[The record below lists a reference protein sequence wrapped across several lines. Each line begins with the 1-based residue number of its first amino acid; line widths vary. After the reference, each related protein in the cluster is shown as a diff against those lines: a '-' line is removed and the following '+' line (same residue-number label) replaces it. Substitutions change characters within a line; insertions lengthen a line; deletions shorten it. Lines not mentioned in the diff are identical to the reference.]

1 MHQGLRTLDQLP
13 IGESAVVH
21 RIDCQRRVGSRLM
34 EMGLLPGARV
44 EMVRRAPFGDP
55 LEIRLRGYLLS
66 LRSADA
72 AEVSLAPLGQVDT
85 GDDAGAPAG
94 RTRFDAHPPR
104 AAVARTRVPRV
115 LVAGN
120 ANSGKT
126 TIFNALTGARARVG
140 NYPGVTVTRSSRQIT
155 LPAGAAVE
163 LVDLP
168 GTYSLSTHS
177 PDEQVAVD
185 EVLGRRGEV
194 PDAVV
199 VVVDA
204 GTIER
209 GLYLVLQIVETGVPV
224 VVALNMV
231 DEAKAAGVTVDA
243 GRLSDWLGI
252 AVVPTVGSTGEGL
265 DELRRAIGGAIEVAP
280 RHDVEWAEFPAA
292 VESAVAQ
299 VEGTLR
305 GGAFDRT
312 PAARR
317 SWAVW
322 SLLSHATD
330 EDDVEGLPAA
340 ARKTVDD
347 LRLRA
352 AGEQVNLDQEV
363 IGARYRWIENVV
375 ADVRRES
382 PAEAGRR
389 GWTDRI
395 DGILTHRFYGL
406 GVFAVVMALLFEA
419 LFAWSE
425 PFIGAIESAT
435 AVLQSGVTAFLPAGP
450 LEDLMVNGVIA
461 GVGNVVVFV
470 PQIAML
476 FLFIAVLEDV
486 GYLARVAFVI
496 DRLMG
501 RIGLHG
507 KAFVP
512 MLSGFA
518 CAIPAVMA
526 TRTIESRRDRLITML
541 TLPMVSCSARL
552 PVYALVTAVV
562 FAGDARVLGLFSA
575 GAVVL
580 FSMYALSVAA
590 TLGAAAVLR
599 RTVLKG
605 PRLPLVLELPP
616 YRVPLW
622 RNVTLVAWRGLRKF
636 LVDAGTI
643 ILTMTIILWALLS
656 YPQSG
661 EIAERYAEAARRG
674 GSGGDG
680 SGRARGADRAA
691 RRPRSGREPGVQHRR
706 ARRAPDR
713 AGHRTARFR
722 LAHRGRHPRRVRR
735 AGGLRLHPRHRLRHC
750 GGRRGEPVPA
760 GVAAG
765 GDARGRVAADD
776 TFGGHLAD
784 GLLRAGVP
792 VHEHDRRRPARVG
805 FVGLAGVHVRLHV
818 GARLRGV
825 ALRLPVGISAGLGG
839 VMDWQEAAVAAI
851 VGTAVVSLYRHLRGI
866 FAAPRSTR
874 EDVVPRL
881 RRLRTPRQD
890 GQPAGP
896 AHGSTPTWTGTVH

>member
-13 IGESAVVH
+13 IGDSAVVH
-21 RIDCQRRVGSRLM
+21 RIDCERRVGGRLM
-34 EMGLLPGARV
+34 EMGLLPGTRI

-72 AEVSLAPLGQVDT
+72 AEVSLAPLDQVAS
-85 GDDAGAPAG
+85 GGAGAASG
-94 RTRFDAHPPR
+94 ASRFDAHPPR
-104 AAVARTRVPRV
+104 EVAPRARAPRV

-126 TIFNALTGARARVG
+126 TIFNALTGARAKIG

-155 LPAGAAVE
+155 LPGGADVE

-185 EVLGRRGEV
+185 EVLGRRGET
-194 PDAVV
+194 PDAVL

-231 DEAKAAGVTVDA
+231 DEAAAAGVRVDA
-243 GRLSDWLGI
+243 GRLGDWLGVT
-252 AVVPTVGSTGEGL
+252 VVPTVGSTGEGL
-265 DELRRAIGGAIEVAP
+265 DDLRRAIGGAVELAP
-280 RHDVEWAEFPAA
+280 RGDVMWTGFPAPVETAVSA
-292 VESAVAQ
+292 VEGALQ
-299 VEGTLR
+299 
-305 GGAFDRT
+305 GGALDRT

-322 SLLSHATD
+322 SLLSHTTD
-330 EDDVEGLPAA
+330 EDDVEGLPPA
-340 ARKTVDD
+340 ARKTVDG

-363 IGARYRWIENVV
+363 IAARYGWIETVV
-375 ADVRRES
+375 ADVRRVS
-382 PAEAGRR
+382 PAGAGSRA
-389 GWTDRI
+389 WTDRI
-395 DGILTHRFYGL
+395 DGILTHRFYGM
-406 GVFAVVMALLFEA
+406 GVFAIVMALLFEA

-425 PFIGAIESAT
+425 PFIGTIESAT
-435 AVLQSGVTAFLPAGP
+435 AALQSGVTALLPEGP

-562 FAGDARVLGLFSA
+562 FAGDARVLGLLSA
-575 GAVVL
+575 GAAVL
-580 FSMYALSVAA
+580 FAMYALSVVA

-656 YPQSG
+656 YPRSA
-661 EIAERYAEAARRG
+661 EIAERYAEQRAEVQAVADPGVREERLALLEGREAGESLQYSIAGRLGRVIEPAIEPLGFDWRIGVGILGAFAAREVFVSTLGIVFGIAEADEESQSLRA
-674 GSGGDG
+674 SLQEARHADG
-680 SGRARGADRAA
+680 S
-691 RRPRSGREPGVQHRR
+691 PLMTP
-706 ARRAPDR
+706 
-713 AGHRTARFR
+713 
-722 LAHRGRHPRRVRR
+722 
-735 AGGLRLHPRHRLRHC
+735 
-750 GGRRGEPVPA
+750 
-760 GVAAG
+760 
-765 GDARGRVAADD
+765 
-776 TFGGHLAD
+776 
-784 GLLRAGVP
+784 
-792 VHEHDRRRPARVG
+792 
-805 FVGLAGVHVRLHV
+805 LAGVSLMVFFVLACQCMSTIGVVRRESGSWGWPVFMFAYMSVLAY
-818 GARLRGV
+818 GASLLVYQAGSLLGWGV
-825 ALRLPVGISAGLGG
+825 
-839 VMDWQEAAVAAI
+839 
-851 VGTAVVSLYRHLRGI
+851 
-866 FAAPRSTR
+866 
-874 EDVVPRL
+874 
-881 RRLRTPRQD
+881 
-890 GQPAGP
+890 
-896 AHGSTPTWTGTVH
+896 

>member
-1 MHQGLRTLDQLP
+1 MHQGLRTLDRLP
-13 IGESAVVH
+13 IGESAVVQ
-21 RIDCQRRVGSRLM
+21 RIDCGRRVGGRLM
-34 EMGLLPGARV
+34 EMGLLPGTRI

-72 AEVSLAPLGQVDT
+72 AEVSLAPLDQADSGAD
-85 GDDAGAPAG
+85 GAPSEAAA
-94 RTRFDAHPPR
+94 RFDAHPPR
-104 AAVARTRVPRV
+104 GAAPRTRAPRV

-126 TIFNALTGARARVG
+126 TLFNALTGARARVG
-140 NYPGVTVTRSSRQIT
+140 NYPGVTVARSSREIA
-155 LPAGAAVE
+155 LPGGARVE

-185 EVLGRRGEV
+185 EVLGRRGEA

-231 DEAKAAGVTVDA
+231 DEAEAAGVTVDA
-243 GRLSDWLGI
+243 ARLSGWLGA
-252 AVVPTVGSTGEGL
+252 AVVPTVGSTGAGL
-265 DELRRAIGGAIEVAP
+265 DDLRTAVAGAVEQAP
-280 RHDVEWAEFPAA
+280 RGDAAWTGFPDA
-292 VESAVAQ
+292 VENAVAEL
-299 VEGTLR
+299 EGVLR

-312 PAARR
+312 RAARR

-322 SLLSHATD
+322 SLLSHTTD

-363 IGARYRWIENVV
+363 IAARYRWIETVV
-375 ADVRRES
+375 RDVRSVS
-382 PAEAGRR
+382 PAGAGAR

-395 DGILTHRFYGL
+395 DGVLTHRFYGL
-406 GVFAVVMALLFEA
+406 GVFALVMALLFEA

-435 AVLQSGVTAFLPAGP
+435 GALQAGVTTVLPAGP
-450 LEDLMVNGVIA
+450 LQDLMVDGVIA

-476 FLFIAVLEDV
+476 FLFIAVLEDA

-562 FAGDARVLGLFSA
+562 FAPDARALGLFSA

-599 RTVLKG
+599 RTVLRG

-622 RNVTLVAWRGLRKF
+622 RNVGLSAWRGLRKF

-656 YPQSG
+656 YPRSG
-661 EIAERYAEAARRG
+661 EIAERYAQQRAEVQASAMDAEARAERLSLLAGREAGESLEHSVAGRVGRLIEPAIEPLGFDWRIGVGILGAFAAREVFVSTLGIVFGIAEADEESQSLRTSLREAAHA
-674 GSGGDG
+674 DG
-680 SGRARGADRAA
+680 S
-691 RRPRSGREPGVQHRR
+691 PLMTP
-706 ARRAPDR
+706 
-713 AGHRTARFR
+713 
-722 LAHRGRHPRRVRR
+722 
-735 AGGLRLHPRHRLRHC
+735 
-750 GGRRGEPVPA
+750 
-760 GVAAG
+760 
-765 GDARGRVAADD
+765 
-776 TFGGHLAD
+776 
-784 GLLRAGVP
+784 
-792 VHEHDRRRPARVG
+792 
-805 FVGLAGVHVRLHV
+805 LAGVSLMVFFVLACQCMSTIGVVRRESGSWGWPAFMFAYMSVLAF
-818 GARLRGV
+818 GASLLVYQTGSLLGWGV
-825 ALRLPVGISAGLGG
+825 
-839 VMDWQEAAVAAI
+839 
-851 VGTAVVSLYRHLRGI
+851 
-866 FAAPRSTR
+866 
-874 EDVVPRL
+874 
-881 RRLRTPRQD
+881 
-890 GQPAGP
+890 
-896 AHGSTPTWTGTVH
+896 

>member
-1 MHQGLRTLDQLP
+1 MHQGLHTLDQLP

-72 AEVSLAPLGQVDT
+72 AEVSLAPPGQVDT
-85 GDDAGAPAG
+85 GGGDGAPAG

-104 AAVARTRVPRV
+104 AAAARTRVPRV

-265 DELRRAIGGAIEVAP
+265 DELRRAIGGAIELAP
-280 RHDVEWAEFPAA
+280 RDDVEWAEFPAA

-299 VEGTLR
+299 VEGSLR

-406 GVFAVVMALLFEA
+406 GVFAVVMAMLFEA

-501 RIGLHG
+501 RVGLHG

-656 YPQSG
+656 YPRSG
-661 EIAERYAEAARRG
+661 EIAERYAEQRAAVEATETDPDVRAEQIALLDGREAGESLEYSIAGRVGRLIEPAIEPLGFDWRIGVGILGAFAAREVFVSTLGIVFGIAEADEESQSLRA
-674 GSGGDG
+674 SLQEATHADG
-680 SGRARGADRAA
+680 SPLMTPLAGISLMVFFVLACQCM
-691 RRPRSGREPGVQHRR
+691 STIGV
-706 ARRAPDR
+706 
-713 AGHRTARFR
+713 
-722 LAHRGRHPRRVRR
+722 VRR
-735 AGGLRLHPRHRLRHC
+735 ESGSWGW
-750 GGRRGEPVPA
+750 PVFMFA
-760 GVAAG
+760 YMSVLAYGASLFVYQSGSLLGWGV
-765 GDARGRVAADD
+765 
-776 TFGGHLAD
+776 
-784 GLLRAGVP
+784 
-792 VHEHDRRRPARVG
+792 
-805 FVGLAGVHVRLHV
+805 
-818 GARLRGV
+818 
-825 ALRLPVGISAGLGG
+825 
-839 VMDWQEAAVAAI
+839 
-851 VGTAVVSLYRHLRGI
+851 
-866 FAAPRSTR
+866 
-874 EDVVPRL
+874 
-881 RRLRTPRQD
+881 
-890 GQPAGP
+890 
-896 AHGSTPTWTGTVH
+896 

>member
-72 AEVSLAPLGQVDT
+72 AEVSLAPLGQVDN
-85 GDDAGAPAG
+85 GGDAGAPAG
-94 RTRFDAHPPR
+94 RTRFDVHPPR

-126 TIFNALTGARARVG
+126 TIFNALTGSRAKVG
-140 NYPGVTVTRSSRQIT
+140 NYPGVTVTRSSRQIA
-155 LPAGAAVE
+155 LPGGAAVE

-185 EVLGRRGEV
+185 EVLGRRGDV

-243 GRLSDWLGI
+243 ARLSDWLGI
-252 AVVPTVGSTGEGL
+252 TVVPTVGSTGEGL
-265 DELRRAIGGAIEVAP
+265 GELQRAIGGAIELAP
-280 RHDVEWAEFPAA
+280 RGDVEWAEFPAA
-292 VESAVAQ
+292 VESAVSR

-352 AGEQVNLDQEV
+352 AGEQVNLEQEV

-382 PAEAGRR
+382 PTAAGNR

-406 GVFAVVMALLFEA
+406 GAFAVVMALLFEA

-435 AVLQSGVTAFLPAGP
+435 AALQSGVTAFLPAGP

-476 FLFIAVLEDV
+476 FLFIAVLEDL

-501 RIGLHG
+501 RVGLHG

-541 TLPMVSCSARL
+541 TLPMISCSARL

-599 RTVLKG
+599 RTVLRG

-622 RNVTLVAWRGLRKF
+622 RNVVLVAWRGLRKF

-656 YPQSG
+656 YPRSG
-661 EIAERYAEAARRG
+661 EIAERYAQQRAAVEATETDPEARAEQIALLAGREAGESLEYSIAGRVGRLIEPAIEPLGFDWRIGVGILGAFAAREVFVSTLGIVFGIAEADEESQSLRA
-674 GSGGDG
+674 SLQEAEHPDG
-680 SGRARGADRAA
+680 SPLMTPLAGISLMVFFVLACQCM
-691 RRPRSGREPGVQHRR
+691 STIGV
-706 ARRAPDR
+706 
-713 AGHRTARFR
+713 
-722 LAHRGRHPRRVRR
+722 VRR
-735 AGGLRLHPRHRLRHC
+735 ESGSWGWPVFMFAYMSVLAYGASLLVYQSGSLLGWGL
-750 GGRRGEPVPA
+750 
-760 GVAAG
+760 
-765 GDARGRVAADD
+765 
-776 TFGGHLAD
+776 
-784 GLLRAGVP
+784 
-792 VHEHDRRRPARVG
+792 
-805 FVGLAGVHVRLHV
+805 
-818 GARLRGV
+818 
-825 ALRLPVGISAGLGG
+825 
-839 VMDWQEAAVAAI
+839 
-851 VGTAVVSLYRHLRGI
+851 
-866 FAAPRSTR
+866 
-874 EDVVPRL
+874 
-881 RRLRTPRQD
+881 
-890 GQPAGP
+890 
-896 AHGSTPTWTGTVH
+896 

>member
-1 MHQGLRTLDQLP
+1 MHQGLHTLDKLP

-72 AEVSLAPLGQVDT
+72 AGVLLAPPGQVDAGG
-85 GDDAGAPAG
+85 GDGAPAG
-94 RTRFDAHPPR
+94 RTRFDVHPPR
-104 AAVARTRVPRV
+104 AAVARTRAPRV

-126 TIFNALTGARARVG
+126 TIFNALTGARAKVG

-155 LPAGAAVE
+155 LPDGAAVE

-185 EVLGRRGEV
+185 EVLGRRGEA

-252 AVVPTVGSTGEGL
+252 TVVPTVGSTGEGL
-265 DELRRAIGGAIEVAP
+265 GDLRRAIRGAIELAP
-280 RHDVEWAEFPAA
+280 RGDIEWAEFPAA

-352 AGEQVNLDQEV
+352 AGEQVSLEQEV

-382 PAEAGRR
+382 PAEAGSR

-501 RIGLHG
+501 RVGLHG

-541 TLPMVSCSARL
+541 TLPMISCSARL

-622 RNVTLVAWRGLRKF
+622 RNVVLVAWRGLRKF

-656 YPQSG
+656 YPRSG
-661 EIAERYAEAARRG
+661 EIAERYADERAAVEATVTDPDARAEQIALLDGREAGESLEYSIAGRVGRLIEPAIEPLGFDWRIGVGILGAFAAREVFVSTLGIVFGIAEADEESQSLRA
-674 GSGGDG
+674 SLQEATHPDG
-680 SGRARGADRAA
+680 SPLMTPLAGISLMVFFVLACQCM
-691 RRPRSGREPGVQHRR
+691 STIGV
-706 ARRAPDR
+706 
-713 AGHRTARFR
+713 
-722 LAHRGRHPRRVRR
+722 VRR
-735 AGGLRLHPRHRLRHC
+735 ESGSWGW
-750 GGRRGEPVPA
+750 PVFMFA
-760 GVAAG
+760 YMSVLAYGASLLVYQSGSLLGWGV
-765 GDARGRVAADD
+765 
-776 TFGGHLAD
+776 
-784 GLLRAGVP
+784 
-792 VHEHDRRRPARVG
+792 
-805 FVGLAGVHVRLHV
+805 
-818 GARLRGV
+818 
-825 ALRLPVGISAGLGG
+825 
-839 VMDWQEAAVAAI
+839 
-851 VGTAVVSLYRHLRGI
+851 
-866 FAAPRSTR
+866 
-874 EDVVPRL
+874 
-881 RRLRTPRQD
+881 
-890 GQPAGP
+890 
-896 AHGSTPTWTGTVH
+896 

>member
-1 MHQGLRTLDQLP
+1 MHQGLRTLDRLP

-21 RIDCQRRVGSRLM
+21 RVDCARRVGGRLM
-34 EMGLLPGARV
+34 EMGLLPGTRI

-72 AEVSLAPLGQVDT
+72 AEVSLAPLDQVVP
-85 GDDAGAPAG
+85 GGGGAESATPP
-94 RTRFDAHPPR
+94 RFAPHPPR
-104 AAVARTRVPRV
+104 HAAPRTRVPRV

-126 TIFNALTGARARVG
+126 TIFNALTGARARIG
-140 NYPGVTVTRSSRQIT
+140 NYPGVTVTRSSREIA
-155 LPAGAAVE
+155 LPGGERVE

-185 EVLGRRGEV
+185 EVLGRRGAP

-199 VVVDA
+199 IVVDA
-204 GTIER
+204 GALER
-209 GLYLVLQIVETGVPV
+209 GLYLVLQIVETGTPA

-231 DEAKAAGVTVDA
+231 DEAAAAGVMVDA
-243 GRLSDWLGI
+243 DRLGDWLGVT
-252 AVVPTVGSTGEGL
+252 AVPTVGSTGAGL
-265 DELRRAIGGAIEVAP
+265 DGLRRAVGEAIELAP
-280 RHDVEWAEFPAA
+280 RGDVAWTGFPPP
-292 VESAVAQ
+292 VESAVSA

-322 SLLSHATD
+322 SLLSHAAD

-340 ARKTVDD
+340 ARGTVDD

-352 AGEQVNLDQEV
+352 AGEQVNIEQEV
-363 IGARYRWIENVV
+363 VAARYRWIETVV
-375 ADVRRES
+375 ADVRRLA
-382 PAEAGRR
+382 PAAAGNRA
-389 GWTDRI
+389 WTDRI
-395 DGILTHRFYGL
+395 DGVLTHRFYGL

-425 PFIGAIESAT
+425 PFIGTIETAT
-435 AVLQSGVTAFLPAGP
+435 GALQTGVAGILPEGP
-450 LEDLMVNGVIA
+450 LQDLMVDGVIA

-476 FLFIAVLEDV
+476 FLFIAFLEDV

-501 RIGLHG
+501 RVGLHG

-575 GAVVL
+575 GAAVL
-580 FSMYALSVAA
+580 FAMYALSVAA

-622 RNVTLVAWRGLRKF
+622 RNVGLVAWRGLRKF

-656 YPQSG
+656 YPRSA
-661 EIAERYAEAARRG
+661 EIAERYAGLRAEAEASEADPDARAEQLDLLAGREAGESLEHSIAGRVGRLIEPAIEPLGFDWRIGVGILGAFAAREVFVSTLGIVFGIAEADEESQSLRA
-674 GSGGDG
+674 SLQEATHADG
-680 SGRARGADRAA
+680 S
-691 RRPRSGREPGVQHRR
+691 PLMTP
-706 ARRAPDR
+706 
-713 AGHRTARFR
+713 
-722 LAHRGRHPRRVRR
+722 
-735 AGGLRLHPRHRLRHC
+735 
-750 GGRRGEPVPA
+750 
-760 GVAAG
+760 
-765 GDARGRVAADD
+765 
-776 TFGGHLAD
+776 
-784 GLLRAGVP
+784 
-792 VHEHDRRRPARVG
+792 
-805 FVGLAGVHVRLHV
+805 LAGVSLMVFFVLACQCMSTIGVVRRESGSWGWPAFMFGYMSVLAY
-818 GARLRGV
+818 GASLLV
-825 ALRLPVGISAGLGG
+825 Y
-839 VMDWQEAAVAAI
+839 Q
-851 VGTAVVSLYRHLRGI
+851 VGTLLGWGV
-866 FAAPRSTR
+866 
-874 EDVVPRL
+874 
-881 RRLRTPRQD
+881 
-890 GQPAGP
+890 
-896 AHGSTPTWTGTVH
+896 

>member
-1 MHQGLRTLDQLP
+1 MHQGLRTLDRLP
-13 IGESAVVH
+13 IGESAVVQ
-21 RIDCQRRVGSRLM
+21 RVDCGRRVGGRLM
-34 EMGLLPGARV
+34 EMGLLPGTRI

-72 AEVSLAPLGQVDT
+72 AEVSLAPLGQADS
-85 GDDAGAPAG
+85 GAGGAPFEGAA
-94 RTRFDAHPPR
+94 RFDAHPPR
-104 AAVARTRVPRV
+104 GAAPRTRAPRV

-126 TIFNALTGARARVG
+126 TLFNALTGARARVG
-140 NYPGVTVTRSSRQIT
+140 NYPGVTVARSSREIA
-155 LPAGAAVE
+155 LPGGARVE

-185 EVLGRRGEV
+185 EVLGRRGEA

-231 DEAKAAGVTVDA
+231 DEAEAAGVTVDA
-243 GRLSDWLGI
+243 ARLSGWLGA
-252 AVVPTVGSTGEGL
+252 AVVPTVGSTGAGL
-265 DELRRAIGGAIEVAP
+265 DDLRTAVAGAVEQAP
-280 RHDVEWAEFPAA
+280 RGDAAWTGFPAA
-292 VESAVAQ
+292 VEDAVAE
-299 VEGTLR
+299 VEGVLR

-312 PAARR
+312 RAARR

-322 SLLSHATD
+322 SLLSHTTD

-340 ARKTVDD
+340 ARRTVDD

-363 IGARYRWIENVV
+363 IAARYRWIETVV
-375 ADVRRES
+375 RDVRSVS
-382 PAEAGRR
+382 PAAGSGAR

-395 DGILTHRFYGL
+395 DGVLTHRFYGL
-406 GVFAVVMALLFEA
+406 GVFALVMALLFEA

-435 AVLQSGVTAFLPAGP
+435 GALQAGVTTVLPAGP
-450 LEDLMVNGVIA
+450 LQDLMVDGVIA

-476 FLFIAVLEDV
+476 FLFIAVLEDA

-562 FAGDARVLGLFSA
+562 FAPDARALGLFSA

-599 RTVLKG
+599 RTVLRG

-622 RNVTLVAWRGLRKF
+622 RNVGLSAWRGLRKF

-656 YPQSG
+656 YPRSG
-661 EIAERYAEAARRG
+661 EIAERYAEQRAEVEASAMDPEARAERLSLLAGREAGESLEHSVAGRVGRLIEPAIEPLGFDWRIGVGILGAFAAREVFVSTLGIVFGIAEADEESQSLRT
-674 GSGGDG
+674 SLREATHADG
-680 SGRARGADRAA
+680 S
-691 RRPRSGREPGVQHRR
+691 PLMTP
-706 ARRAPDR
+706 
-713 AGHRTARFR
+713 
-722 LAHRGRHPRRVRR
+722 
-735 AGGLRLHPRHRLRHC
+735 
-750 GGRRGEPVPA
+750 
-760 GVAAG
+760 
-765 GDARGRVAADD
+765 
-776 TFGGHLAD
+776 
-784 GLLRAGVP
+784 
-792 VHEHDRRRPARVG
+792 
-805 FVGLAGVHVRLHV
+805 LAGVSLMVFFVLACQCMSTIGVVRRESGSWGWPAFMFAYMSVLAF
-818 GARLRGV
+818 GASLLVYQTGSLLGWGV
-825 ALRLPVGISAGLGG
+825 
-839 VMDWQEAAVAAI
+839 
-851 VGTAVVSLYRHLRGI
+851 
-866 FAAPRSTR
+866 
-874 EDVVPRL
+874 
-881 RRLRTPRQD
+881 
-890 GQPAGP
+890 
-896 AHGSTPTWTGTVH
+896 

>member
-21 RIDCQRRVGSRLM
+21 RIDCDRRVGGRLM
-34 EMGLLPGARV
+34 EMGLLPGTRI

-72 AEVSLAPLGQVDT
+72 AEVSLAPLDQVDSE
-85 GDDAGAPAG
+85 GDGGAPESSLH
-94 RTRFDAHPPR
+94 FDVHPPR
-104 AAVARTRVPRV
+104 EAAARARAPRV

-126 TIFNALTGARARVG
+126 TIFNALTGSRAKVG
-140 NYPGVTVTRSSRQIT
+140 NYPGVTVARSSREIT
-155 LPAGAAVE
+155 LPGGARVE

-185 EVLGRRGEV
+185 EVLGRRGDA

-199 VVVDA
+199 IVVDA
-204 GTIER
+204 GSLER

-231 DEAKAAGVTVDA
+231 DEAAAAGVTVDA
-243 GRLSDWLGI
+243 RKLSDWLG
-252 AVVPTVGSTGEGL
+252 ATVVPTVGSTGQGL
-265 DELRRAIGGAIEVAP
+265 DELRRAIETTVELAP
-280 RHDVEWAEFPAA
+280 RSDIAWTGFSPSVEN
-292 VESAVAQ
+292 AVAE

-305 GGAFDRT
+305 GGTFDRT

-322 SLLSHATD
+322 SLLSHTTD
-330 EDDVEGLPAA
+330 EDDVEGLPAS

-352 AGEQVNLDQEV
+352 AGEQVSLDQDV
-363 IGARYRWIENVV
+363 IAARYRWIEDVV
-375 ADVRRES
+375 ADVRRVA
-382 PAEAGRR
+382 PADAGNRF
-389 GWTDRI
+389 WTDRI

-406 GVFAVVMALLFEA
+406 GVFAIVMALLFEA

-425 PFIGAIESAT
+425 PFIVAIENAT
-435 AVLQSGVTAFLPAGP
+435 AALQDGVTSVLPEGP
-450 LEDLMVNGVIA
+450 LQDLMVDGVIA

-470 PQIAML
+470 PQIAMI
-476 FLFIAVLEDV
+476 FLFIAILEDV

-501 RIGLHG
+501 RVGLHG

-541 TLPMVSCSARL
+541 TLPMISCSARL
-552 PVYALVTAVV
+552 PVFALVTAVV
-562 FAGDARVLGLFSA
+562 FAGDARVFGVMSA
-575 GAVVL
+575 GAAVL
-580 FSMYALSVAA
+580 FSMYALSVGA

-622 RNVTLVAWRGLRKF
+622 SNVTLVTWRGVRKF

-656 YPQSG
+656 YPRDPD
-661 EIAERYAEAARRG
+661 IAERYERMRADVEATVTDPEARAEQLDLLAGREAGESLEYSIAGRVGQMFEPTMEPLGFDWRIGVGILGAFAAREVFVSTLGIVFGIADADEESQSLRT
-674 GSGGDG
+674 SLQEATHADG
-680 SGRARGADRAA
+680 S
-691 RRPRSGREPGVQHRR
+691 PLMTP
-706 ARRAPDR
+706 
-713 AGHRTARFR
+713 
-722 LAHRGRHPRRVRR
+722 
-735 AGGLRLHPRHRLRHC
+735 
-750 GGRRGEPVPA
+750 
-760 GVAAG
+760 
-765 GDARGRVAADD
+765 
-776 TFGGHLAD
+776 
-784 GLLRAGVP
+784 
-792 VHEHDRRRPARVG
+792 
-805 FVGLAGVHVRLHV
+805 LAGVSLMVFFVLACQCMSTIGVVRRESGSWGWPVFMFGYMSVLAYGASLLVYQV
-818 GARLRGV
+818 GSLLGWGV
-825 ALRLPVGISAGLGG
+825 
-839 VMDWQEAAVAAI
+839 
-851 VGTAVVSLYRHLRGI
+851 
-866 FAAPRSTR
+866 
-874 EDVVPRL
+874 
-881 RRLRTPRQD
+881 
-890 GQPAGP
+890 
-896 AHGSTPTWTGTVH
+896 

>member
-21 RIDCQRRVGSRLM
+21 RVDCARRVGGRLM
-34 EMGLLPGARV
+34 EMGLLPGTRI

-72 AEVSLAPLGQVDT
+72 AEVSLAPLDQVVP
-85 GDDAGAPAG
+85 GGGGAESATPP
-94 RTRFDAHPPR
+94 RFDPHPPR
-104 AAVARTRVPRV
+104 HAATRTRVPRV

-126 TIFNALTGARARVG
+126 TIFNALTGARARIG
-140 NYPGVTVTRSSRQIT
+140 NYPGVTVTRSSREIA
-155 LPAGAAVE
+155 LPGGERVE

-185 EVLGRRGEV
+185 EVLGRRGAP

-199 VVVDA
+199 IVVDA
-204 GTIER
+204 GALER
-209 GLYLVLQIVETGVPV
+209 GLYLVLQIVETGTPA

-231 DEAKAAGVTVDA
+231 DEAAAAGVTVDA
-243 GRLSDWLGI
+243 DRLGGWLGVT
-252 AVVPTVGSTGEGL
+252 VVPTVGSTGAGL
-265 DELRRAIGGAIEVAP
+265 DGLRRAVGEAIELAP
-280 RHDVEWAEFPAA
+280 RGDVAWTGFPPP
-292 VESAVAQ
+292 VESAVSA

-322 SLLSHATD
+322 SLLSHAAD

-340 ARKTVDD
+340 ARGTVDD

-352 AGEQVNLDQEV
+352 AGEQVNLEQEV
-363 IGARYRWIENVV
+363 VAARYRWIETVV
-375 ADVRRES
+375 ADVRRLA
-382 PAEAGRR
+382 PAAAGNRA
-389 GWTDRI
+389 WTDRI
-395 DGILTHRFYGL
+395 DGVLTHRFYGL

-425 PFIGAIESAT
+425 PFIGAIEAAT
-435 AVLQSGVTAFLPAGP
+435 GALQTGVAGVLPEGP
-450 LEDLMVNGVIA
+450 LQDLMVDGVIA

-476 FLFIAVLEDV
+476 FLFIAFLEDV

-501 RIGLHG
+501 RVGLHG

-575 GAVVL
+575 GAAVL
-580 FSMYALSVAA
+580 FAMYALSVAA

-622 RNVTLVAWRGLRKF
+622 RNVGLVAWRGLRKF

-656 YPQSG
+656 YPRSAG
-661 EIAERYAEAARRG
+661 IAERYAGLRAEAEASEADPDARAEQLDLLAGREAGESLEHSIAGRVGRLIEPAIEPLGFDWRIGVGILGAFAAREVFVSTLGIVFGIAEADEESQSLRA
-674 GSGGDG
+674 SLQEATHADG
-680 SGRARGADRAA
+680 S
-691 RRPRSGREPGVQHRR
+691 PLMTP
-706 ARRAPDR
+706 
-713 AGHRTARFR
+713 
-722 LAHRGRHPRRVRR
+722 
-735 AGGLRLHPRHRLRHC
+735 
-750 GGRRGEPVPA
+750 
-760 GVAAG
+760 
-765 GDARGRVAADD
+765 
-776 TFGGHLAD
+776 
-784 GLLRAGVP
+784 
-792 VHEHDRRRPARVG
+792 
-805 FVGLAGVHVRLHV
+805 LAGVSLMVFFVLACQCMSTIGVVRRESGSWGWPAFMFGYMSVLAYGASLLVYQV
-818 GARLRGV
+818 GALLGWGV
-825 ALRLPVGISAGLGG
+825 
-839 VMDWQEAAVAAI
+839 
-851 VGTAVVSLYRHLRGI
+851 
-866 FAAPRSTR
+866 
-874 EDVVPRL
+874 
-881 RRLRTPRQD
+881 
-890 GQPAGP
+890 
-896 AHGSTPTWTGTVH
+896 

>member
-1 MHQGLRTLDQLP
+1 
-13 IGESAVVH
+13 
-21 RIDCQRRVGSRLM
+21 M

-94 RTRFDAHPPR
+94 RTRFDVHPPR
-104 AAVARTRVPRV
+104 AAVARTRAPRV

-185 EVLGRRGEV
+185 EVLGRRGEA

-330 EDDVEGLPAA
+330 EDDVEGLPAV

-352 AGEQVNLDQEV
+352 AGEQVNLEQEV
-363 IGARYRWIENVV
+363 IGARYRWIEHVV

-501 RIGLHG
+501 RVGLHG

-562 FAGDARVLGLFSA
+562 FAGDARVLGLLSA

-656 YPQSG
+656 YPRSG
-661 EIAERYAEAARRG
+661 EIAERYAEQRAAVEATETDPEARAEQIALLDGREAGESLEYSIAGRVGRLIEPAIEPLGFDWRIGVGILGAFAAREVFVSTLGIVFGIAEADEESQSLRA
-674 GSGGDG
+674 SLQEATHADG
-680 SGRARGADRAA
+680 SPLMTPLAGISLMVFFVLACQCM
-691 RRPRSGREPGVQHRR
+691 STIGV
-706 ARRAPDR
+706 
-713 AGHRTARFR
+713 
-722 LAHRGRHPRRVRR
+722 VRR
-735 AGGLRLHPRHRLRHC
+735 ESGSWGW
-750 GGRRGEPVPA
+750 PVFMFA
-760 GVAAG
+760 YMSVLAYGASLFVYQSGSLLGWGV
-765 GDARGRVAADD
+765 
-776 TFGGHLAD
+776 
-784 GLLRAGVP
+784 
-792 VHEHDRRRPARVG
+792 
-805 FVGLAGVHVRLHV
+805 
-818 GARLRGV
+818 
-825 ALRLPVGISAGLGG
+825 
-839 VMDWQEAAVAAI
+839 
-851 VGTAVVSLYRHLRGI
+851 
-866 FAAPRSTR
+866 
-874 EDVVPRL
+874 
-881 RRLRTPRQD
+881 
-890 GQPAGP
+890 
-896 AHGSTPTWTGTVH
+896 

>member
-13 IGESAVVH
+13 IGDSAVVH
-21 RIDCQRRVGSRLM
+21 RIDCERRVGGRLM
-34 EMGLLPGARV
+34 EMGLLPGTRI

-72 AEVSLAPLGQVDT
+72 AEVSLAPLDQVAS
-85 GDDAGAPAG
+85 GGAGAASG
-94 RTRFDAHPPR
+94 ASRFDAHPPR
-104 AAVARTRVPRV
+104 EVAPRARAPRV

-126 TIFNALTGARARVG
+126 TIFNALTGARAKIG

-155 LPAGAAVE
+155 LPGGADVE

-185 EVLGRRGEV
+185 EVLGRRGET
-194 PDAVV
+194 PDAVL

-231 DEAKAAGVTVDA
+231 DEAAAAGVRVDA
-243 GRLSDWLGI
+243 GRLGDWLGVT
-252 AVVPTVGSTGEGL
+252 VVPTVGSTGEGL
-265 DELRRAIGGAIEVAP
+265 DDLRRAIGGAVELAP
-280 RHDVEWAEFPAA
+280 RGDVMWTGFPAPVETA
-292 VESAVAQ
+292 VSA
-299 VEGTLR
+299 VEGTLQ
-305 GGAFDRT
+305 GGALDRT

-322 SLLSHATD
+322 SLLSHTTD
-330 EDDVEGLPAA
+330 EDDVEGLPPA
-340 ARKTVDD
+340 ARKTVDG

-363 IGARYRWIENVV
+363 IAARYGWIETVV
-375 ADVRRES
+375 ADVRRVS
-382 PAEAGRR
+382 PAGAGNRA
-389 GWTDRI
+389 WTDRI
-395 DGILTHRFYGL
+395 DGILTHRFYGM
-406 GVFAVVMALLFEA
+406 GVFAIVMALLFEA

-425 PFIGAIESAT
+425 PFIGTIESAT
-435 AVLQSGVTAFLPAGP
+435 AALQSGVTALLPEGP

-562 FAGDARVLGLFSA
+562 FAGDARVLGVLSA
-575 GAVVL
+575 GAAVL
-580 FSMYALSVAA
+580 FAMYALSVIA

-656 YPQSG
+656 YPRSA
-661 EIAERYAEAARRG
+661 EIAERYAEQRAEVQATVADPGVREERLALLEGREAGESLQYSIAGRLGRVIEPAIEPLGFDWRIGVGILGAFAAREVFVSTLGIVFGIAEADEESQSLRA
-674 GSGGDG
+674 SLQEARHADG
-680 SGRARGADRAA
+680 S
-691 RRPRSGREPGVQHRR
+691 PLMTP
-706 ARRAPDR
+706 
-713 AGHRTARFR
+713 
-722 LAHRGRHPRRVRR
+722 
-735 AGGLRLHPRHRLRHC
+735 
-750 GGRRGEPVPA
+750 
-760 GVAAG
+760 
-765 GDARGRVAADD
+765 
-776 TFGGHLAD
+776 
-784 GLLRAGVP
+784 
-792 VHEHDRRRPARVG
+792 
-805 FVGLAGVHVRLHV
+805 LAGVSLMVFFVLACQCMSTIGVVRRESGSWGWPVFMFAYMSVLAY
-818 GARLRGV
+818 GASLLVYQAGSLLGWGV
-825 ALRLPVGISAGLGG
+825 
-839 VMDWQEAAVAAI
+839 
-851 VGTAVVSLYRHLRGI
+851 
-866 FAAPRSTR
+866 
-874 EDVVPRL
+874 
-881 RRLRTPRQD
+881 
-890 GQPAGP
+890 
-896 AHGSTPTWTGTVH
+896 

>member
-13 IGESAVVH
+13 IGQSAVVH
-21 RIDCQRRVGSRLM
+21 RIDCERRVGGRLM
-34 EMGLLPGARV
+34 EMGLLPGTRI

-72 AEVSLAPLGQVDT
+72 AEVSLAPLDQVDP
-85 GDDAGAPAG
+85 GDDGETSGTPS
-94 RTRFDAHPPR
+94 RFDAHPPR
-104 AAVARTRVPRV
+104 DAAPRARVPRV

-126 TIFNALTGARARVG
+126 TIFNALTGARAKVG
-140 NYPGVTVTRSSRQIT
+140 NYPGVTVARSSREIE
-155 LPAGAAVE
+155 LPDGARVE

-185 EVLGRRGEV
+185 EVLGRRGEA

-231 DEAKAAGVTVDA
+231 DEAAAAGVTVDA
-243 GRLSDWLGI
+243 ARLSDWLGI
-252 AVVPTVGSTGEGL
+252 TVVPTVGSTGEGL
-265 DELRRAIGGAIEVAP
+265 DDLRRAIGGAIELAP
-280 RHDVEWAEFPAA
+280 RGDVAWTGFSAA
-292 VESAVAQ
+292 VEKAVSE
-299 VEGTLR
+299 VEGALH
-305 GGAFDRT
+305 GGGFDRT

-322 SLLSHATD
+322 SLLSHTTD
-330 EDDVEGLPAA
+330 EDDVEGLPAV

-363 IGARYRWIENVV
+363 IAARYRWIETVV
-375 ADVRRES
+375 ADVRRVS
-382 PAEAGRR
+382 SAEGGNR

-395 DGILTHRFYGL
+395 DGILTHRFYGM
-406 GVFAVVMALLFEA
+406 GVFAIVMALLFEA

-435 AVLQSGVTAFLPAGP
+435 AALQTGVTAVLPEGP
-450 LEDLMVNGVIA
+450 LQDLMVNGVIA

-501 RIGLHG
+501 RVGLHG

-541 TLPMVSCSARL
+541 TLPMISCSARL
-552 PVYALVTAVV
+552 PVFALVTAVV
-562 FAGDARVLGLFSA
+562 FAGDARVFGLFSA

-580 FSMYALSVAA
+580 FSMYALSVGA

-616 YRVPLW
+616 YRIPLW
-622 RNVTLVAWRGLRKF
+622 SNVVLVTWRGLRKF

-656 YPQSG
+656 YPRSG
-661 EIAERYAEAARRG
+661 EIAERYADLRADVEATVADPDARADELALLAGREAGESLEYSIAGRVGRLFEPTMEPLGFDWRIGVGILGAFAAREVFVSTLGIVFGIADADEESQSLRT
-674 GSGGDG
+674 SLQAATHADG
-680 SGRARGADRAA
+680 S
-691 RRPRSGREPGVQHRR
+691 PLMTP
-706 ARRAPDR
+706 
-713 AGHRTARFR
+713 
-722 LAHRGRHPRRVRR
+722 
-735 AGGLRLHPRHRLRHC
+735 
-750 GGRRGEPVPA
+750 
-760 GVAAG
+760 
-765 GDARGRVAADD
+765 
-776 TFGGHLAD
+776 
-784 GLLRAGVP
+784 
-792 VHEHDRRRPARVG
+792 
-805 FVGLAGVHVRLHV
+805 LAGVSLMVFFVLACQCMSTIGVVRRESGSWGWPVFMFAYMSVLAYGASLLVYQV
-818 GARLRGV
+818 GSLLGW
-825 ALRLPVGISAGLGG
+825 GL
-839 VMDWQEAAVAAI
+839 
-851 VGTAVVSLYRHLRGI
+851 
-866 FAAPRSTR
+866 
-874 EDVVPRL
+874 
-881 RRLRTPRQD
+881 
-890 GQPAGP
+890 
-896 AHGSTPTWTGTVH
+896 

>member
-1 MHQGLRTLDQLP
+1 
-13 IGESAVVH
+13 
-21 RIDCQRRVGSRLM
+21 M

-72 AEVSLAPLGQVDT
+72 AEVSLAPLGQVDN
-85 GDDAGAPAG
+85 GGDAGAPAG
-94 RTRFDAHPPR
+94 RTRFDVHPPR

-126 TIFNALTGARARVG
+126 TIFNALTGSRAKVG

-185 EVLGRRGEV
+185 EVLGRRGDV

-243 GRLSDWLGI
+243 ARLSDWLGI
-252 AVVPTVGSTGEGL
+252 TVVPTVGSTGEGL
-265 DELRRAIGGAIEVAP
+265 GELQRAIGGAIELAP
-280 RHDVEWAEFPAA
+280 RGDVEWAEFPAA
-292 VESAVAQ
+292 VESAVSR

-352 AGEQVNLDQEV
+352 AGEQVNLEQEV

-382 PAEAGRR
+382 PTAAGNR

-435 AVLQSGVTAFLPAGP
+435 AALQSGVTAFLPAGP

-476 FLFIAVLEDV
+476 FLFIAVLEDL

-501 RIGLHG
+501 RVGLHG

-541 TLPMVSCSARL
+541 TLPMISCSARL

-599 RTVLKG
+599 RTVLRG

-622 RNVTLVAWRGLRKF
+622 RNVVLVAWRGLRKF

-656 YPQSG
+656 YPRSG
-661 EIAERYAEAARRG
+661 EIAERYAEQRAAVEATETDPEARAEQIALLAGREAGESLEYSIAGRVGRLIEPAIEPLGFDWRIGVGILGAFAAREVFVSTLGIVFGIAEADEESQSLRA
-674 GSGGDG
+674 SLQEAEHPDG
-680 SGRARGADRAA
+680 SPLMTPLAGISLMVFFVLACQCM
-691 RRPRSGREPGVQHRR
+691 STIGV
-706 ARRAPDR
+706 
-713 AGHRTARFR
+713 
-722 LAHRGRHPRRVRR
+722 VRR
-735 AGGLRLHPRHRLRHC
+735 ESGSWGW
-750 GGRRGEPVPA
+750 PVFMFA
-760 GVAAG
+760 YMSVLAYGASLLVYQSGSLLGWGV
-765 GDARGRVAADD
+765 
-776 TFGGHLAD
+776 
-784 GLLRAGVP
+784 
-792 VHEHDRRRPARVG
+792 
-805 FVGLAGVHVRLHV
+805 
-818 GARLRGV
+818 
-825 ALRLPVGISAGLGG
+825 
-839 VMDWQEAAVAAI
+839 
-851 VGTAVVSLYRHLRGI
+851 
-866 FAAPRSTR
+866 
-874 EDVVPRL
+874 
-881 RRLRTPRQD
+881 
-890 GQPAGP
+890 
-896 AHGSTPTWTGTVH
+896 